1 MKEPTA
7 AGAMRDAAA
16 ALVAAVAVAEA
27 VAVAVWL
34 SAEGKCVRMHDSG
47 FLVGETLPV
56 EVVFGSG
63 LTSVTLNW
71 GDWAR
76 IPVFVGPVLT
86 KLTW

>member
-16 ALVAAVAVAEA
+16 ALVVAVAVAEA

-34 SAEGKCVRMHDSG
+34 SAEENVLECMIQD